1 MTVLTTMLRCYP
13 YFLIE
18 QNYTFV
24 RNWLYV
30 ELRLTTDSLM
40 LLLIGLC
47 VALLSLLRLAR
58 SRSSDVC

>member
-1 MTVLTTMLRCYP
+1 MTVLTAMLRCCP

-18 QNYTFV
+18 QNHTFIQD
-24 RNWLYV
+24 WLHE
-30 ELRLTTDSLM
+30 ELGLTTDSLM